1 MTQTAPAPAPAA
13 DPGSLRFLLT
23 LGAWFVGLFG
33 LMRLGWVADN
43 LLTPFAQIQQ
53 RVADQLTGAH
63 TDLLY
68 FDASCSGGDPMA
80 LCAGAI
86 LAYPAAWGSRFRA
99 AALGLLA
106 ITLLNVVRIGHLSLV
121 AADPGLF
128 EALHIYVWP
137 GVLILATAAY
147 VFAWMNREGRAA
159 PTGAGSGRI
168 ALSGPARRFAV
179 LSVVLVVVYFATAP
193 FFYESVFVDVVA
205 RWIAATGGAILA
217 AAGTAVMVSGPVIRT
232 AHGGFLVTQ
241 ECIFTPLIPLYI
253 AGALSVPLAPWRRV
267 AALAATPVL
276 FFAVGV
282 SRLLVLAV
290 PATVIGSYS
299 TAIHAFSQ
307 VLVAFI
313 LVAAAAVYTAGP
325 GAGVRAAAAPR
336 ARRDGR
342 RHRRGLRRRAGLGP
356 PLRRGGGGP
365 AVAGGS
371 CRPRASS
378 THRGPG
384 VWFPPSSSGCSRA
397 CGRRWRAARG
407 GAAPPWGW
415 PRWPSPRP
423 CSRFRSASSRTTTV
437 STRTRASSAGGPW
450 PLRSARSGS
459 CAVRRRPRKRFRP
472 RCPRRRRASTP
483 ADCDGG
489 PVSDA
494 GEQPARL
501 ASLLR
506 QPARTGRPARTAS
519 RSRRRSC
526 TGSVRPAF
534 ACSSTAVAS
543 PRCRTS
549 AAPSS
554 IETGRGPLRR
564 TTNGGRGG
572 RRSFQRISTKT
583 GLE

>member
-325 GAGVRAAAAPR
+325 GAGVRAAAAR
-336 ARRDGR
+336 ALVAIGVGIVAAFAGAPVW
-342 RHRRGLRRRAGLGP
+342 GLLFGGAAAGLQSLAGHAGHVLVDSQGAWGLVP
-356 PLRRGGGGP
+356 AFQLGLFAGLWA
-365 AVAGGS
+365 AVAGRTGWG
-371 CRPRASS
+371 CAALGLAALAVAQAVLTIPVGELAHHYGFDPHAGLIRGWALAAPVGAVWLLRRPSPSAEA
-378 THRGPG
+378 
-384 VWFPPSSSGCSRA
+384 VPSSLP
-397 CGRRWRAARG
+397 
-407 GAAPPWGW
+407 AAP
-415 PRWPSPRP
+415 
-423 CSRFRSASSRTTTV
+423 
-437 STRTRASSAGGPW
+437 AGQH
-450 PLRSARSGS
+450 
-459 CAVRRRPRKRFRP
+459 
-472 RCPRRRRASTP
+472 
-483 ADCDGG
+483 
-489 PVSDA
+489 A
-494 GEQPARL
+494 G
-501 ASLLR
+501 
-506 QPARTGRPARTAS
+506 
-519 RSRRRSC
+519 
-526 TGSVRPAF
+526 
-534 ACSSTAVAS
+534 
-543 PRCRTS
+543 
-549 AAPSS
+549 
-554 IETGRGPLRR
+554 
-564 TTNGGRGG
+564 
-572 RRSFQRISTKT
+572 
-583 GLE
+583 